1 MKRTLETAL
10 GLIGGILS
18 FIFGVMAIAD
28 AYLALFPFI
37 TFENPDKMLVLVAG
51 ILFAVLGIVGI
62 AGALQATRKIKAAE
76 VMLLVPGIVTI
87 IISVF
92 GFWPGYIGSVL
103 ILIAGIL
110 CTVRKPKEEAIE
122 QKAVDKRTISE

>member
-1 MKRTLETAL
+1 MKRTLETVL
-10 GLIGGILS
+10 GLMGGILA
-18 FIFGVMAIAD
+18 FAFGVMAILD
-28 AYLALFPFI
+28 AYLAIFPFI

-51 ILFAVLGIVGI
+51 ILFAVLGLVSAI
-62 AGALQATRKIKAAE
+62 GALQATRKIKAAE
-76 VMLLVPGIVTI
+76 VMLLVPGIVMI

-110 CTVRKPKEEAIE
+110 CTVRKPREEAVR
-122 QKAVDKRTISE
+122 Q